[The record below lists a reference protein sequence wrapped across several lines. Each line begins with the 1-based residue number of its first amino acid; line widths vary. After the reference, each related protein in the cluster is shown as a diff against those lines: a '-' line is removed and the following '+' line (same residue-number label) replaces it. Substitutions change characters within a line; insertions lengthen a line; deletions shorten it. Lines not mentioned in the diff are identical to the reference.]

1 MVLGKYMINCKLH
14 LTLTNEGL
22 DKTQY
27 INKKDEIDLLKDV
40 RKNSSIDCLQQNW
53 YEDTGKMQKNKGSF
67 SPLNKHTK
75 RTM

>member
-1 MVLGKYMINCKLH
+1 MSELLVIISQKQLMVLGKYMIHCKLH

-40 RKNSSIDCLQQNW
+40 RKNSSIDCLQQN
-53 YEDTGKMQKNKGSF
+53 
-67 SPLNKHTK
+67 
-75 RTM
+75 

>member
-1 MVLGKYMINCKLH
+1 MSELLVIISQKQLMVLGKYMINCKLH

-40 RKNSSIDCLQQNW
+40 RKSSSIDCLQQN
-53 YEDTGKMQKNKGSF
+53 
-67 SPLNKHTK
+67 
-75 RTM
+75 